1 MIRGGSKIK
10 AEKVDSMTKQNISYR
25 IMRFAFAMIV
35 GAFISALSFGAFTTQ
50 AAEPAVENA
59 EADDNGQAASGENTG
74 DDGGGA
80 MILLMGGMLIIIL
93 AVVLSVVGT
102 FVSSAAIAD
111 EL

>member
-1 MIRGGSKIK
+1 
-10 AEKVDSMTKQNISYR
+10 MTKQNHVCR
-25 IMRFAFAMIV
+25 IWKLMFAMLL
-35 GAFISALSFGAFTTQ
+35 GAFILAFSFGAATAQ
-50 AAEPAVENA
+50 AAETSVESVA
-59 EADDNGQAASGENTG
+59 EEQASQETGAEDSGAA
-74 DDGGGA
+74 A

>member
-1 MIRGGSKIK
+1 M
-10 AEKVDSMTKQNISYR
+10 MTKQNKLVQWMLALVAGVFLAAFSY
-25 IMRFAFAMIV
+25 
-35 GAFISALSFGAFTTQ
+35 GACTAQ
-50 AAEPAVENA
+50 AAETTVEELNSSA
-59 EADDNGQAASGENTG
+59 EN
-74 DDGGGA
+74 GGGA